1 MHFANI
7 RIFINKIGIKYI
19 FYLFFIA
26 ILHKNAFA
34 SNVKMAEGVFMSLK
48 SSEVNLRA
56 GPNKNFI
63 TLYVYK
69 LKYMPVKVIGEYD
82 KWFNI
87 VDKDG
92 NSGWISENLV
102 SRIRTVITLQDIQ
115 FLYSNY
121 SDVAIPIYR
130 VEKNVVARLIK
141 CKESRCK
148 VKIGKVKG
156 WLNKSDIWG
165 FDG

>member
-1 MHFANI
+1 MHIIDI
-7 RIFINKIGIKYI
+7 RNFIGKITVK
-19 FYLFFIA
+19 YLFFII
-26 ILHKNAFA
+26 ILHKNAFS
-34 SNVKMAEGVFMSLK
+34 SNTKITKVSFMSLK

-63 TLYVYK
+63 TLYTYK

-82 KWFNI
+82 KWFNV

-92 NSGWISENLV
+92 DAGWVSENLV
-102 SRIRTVITLQDIQ
+102 SRIRTIITLHDVQ

-130 VEKNVVARLIK
+130 VEKNVIARLVR

-165 FDG
+165 FDK

>member
-1 MHFANI
+1 MHITCVRN
-7 RIFINKIGIKYI
+7 FIGKITVK
-19 FYLFFIA
+19 YLFFVI
-26 ILHKNAFA
+26 ILHKNAFS
-34 SNVKMAEGVFMSLK
+34 SNAKITEVSFMSLK

-63 TLYVYK
+63 TLYTYK

-82 KWFNI
+82 KWFNV

-92 NSGWISENLV
+92 DSGWVSENLV
-102 SRIRTVITLQDIQ
+102 SRIRTIITLHDVQ

-130 VEKNVVARLIK
+130 VEKNVVARLVK
-141 CKESRCK
+141 CKGFRCK

-165 FDG
+165 FDE